1 MDIIDKINIF
11 IEDEI
16 EEARMSGK
24 THAAKKSYERKHY
37 RMTKQKKKS
46 SLKKLKR
53 SAEGNKREKRKD
65 KLAKAGRTPTGK
77 GKVKYHV

>member
-11 IEDEI
+11 IEEPIDER
-16 EEARMSGK
+16 RMAGK

-53 SAEGNKREKRKD
+53 SAEGDKRDKRKD
-65 KLAKAGRTPTGK
+65 DLEKAGRTPTNK
-77 GKVKYHV
+77 AKTIYHV